1 MTSDS
6 QLDPTTLDGLG
17 GDYWAHARREYLSG
31 VTAASIC
38 QRYGMSLS
46 SFRLHARVGGW
57 RRMDQTDCDVPPEP
71 GEYHPDDRVGFA
83 DLADEAFLNIRR
95 ALGMGRA
102 AEAATWLR
110 VYDKLADRARA
121 QVMAA
126 LPDVAPPTLES
137 SRAPLRL
144 VSVDPVDAQEIS
156 ALCEDPTPGSEEL
169 DSLHP
174 VFSES
179 NPAVDAD
186 PRPAL
191 SPRIHPRPETSAP
204 PPSSPDP
211 RRHSCGES
219 ARTAR

>member
-1 MTSDS
+1 MTSTS

-38 QRYGMSLS
+38 QRYGMSMS

-102 AEAATWLR
+102 SEAATWLR
-110 VYDKLADRARA
+110 VYDKLADRARP

-126 LPDVAPPTLES
+126 LPDVAPPALES

-144 VSVDPVDAQEIS
+144 VSVDPVDSQEIS
-156 ALCEDPTPGSEEL
+156 AFHENLSSGSEEL

-179 NPAVDAD
+179 SPAAD
-186 PRPAL
+186 PEPGPAL
-191 SPRIHPRPETSAP
+191 TPRIHPRPETCAP
-204 PPSSPDP
+204 PPSSPGRGPHCDA
-211 RRHSCGES
+211 ES

>member
-1 MTSDS
+1 MTSTS

-17 GDYWAHARREYLSG
+17 GDYWDHARREYLSG

-38 QRYGMSLS
+38 QRYGMSMS

-102 AEAATWLR
+102 SEAATWLR
-110 VYDKLADRARA
+110 VYEKLADRARP
-121 QVMAA
+121 QVMAD
-126 LPDVAPPTLES
+126 LPDVAPPARES
-137 SRAPLRL
+137 SRVPLRL
-144 VSVDPVDAQEIS
+144 VSVDPVEPQEIS
-156 ALCEDPTPGSEEL
+156 ALRDNLTKEPEVL

-179 NPAVDAD
+179 NPAPD
-186 PRPAL
+186 PRPTL
-191 SPRIHPRPETSAP
+191 NPRIRPRPETPAP

-211 RRHSCGES
+211 ARHSDGES